1 MKFTCD
7 PAKNQTNIETR
18 GLPLLAAQA
27 MFNESMAVVEDTRKT
42 YPERRFIGYNTLEGR
57 LMVVVFCIPA
67 DDQIRIISLR
77 KANEREQ
84 KIFSQPK

>member
-84 KIFSQPK
+84 